1 MQIDNVIKML
11 DRLMVTAR
19 EKPYLYP
26 FRVIMIWYVEYASEG
41 HIRTNIESRHPTV
54 IKHKSQ

>member
-1 MQIDNVIKML
+1 ML

-26 FRVIMIWYVEYASEG
+26 FKVIMVWYVEYAREG
-41 HIRTNIESRHPTV
+41 RIRSNIDSRHPTV
-54 IKHKSQ
+54 IKSKSQ